1 MDADLGPL
9 EARLGYYFR
18 NRELLNRALTHK
30 SRAFERN
37 PGSDGAQES
46 NEQLEFLGDSILGFI
61 VSEALVE
68 RFPAFAEGQ
77 LSKWKARLVSS
88 DHLYLGGAG
97 AGSWSAFAAWPGR
110 GNERRQDEAGTAG
123 QCARSADWRDT
134 SGRRPGTRARVRPA
148 SHRGRAGPP
157 QPELS
162 AMPFLILKV
171 PCRNLRNPASY
182 PLLVTQSLLL
192 GGLNT
197 LKLFTV
203 DFILGS
209 DWSARA
215 EATIQ
220 RRPRVNAR
228 RNNWQQMIAVCP
240 HGVTGQNRGNVSHRA
255 ILRVPKT
262 RRQCRVANH
271 AFTENVG
278 CE

>member
-88 DHLYLGGAG
+88 DHLYLVA
-97 AGSWSAFAAWPGR
+97 
-110 GNERRQDEAGTAG
+110 QVLDL
-123 QCARSADWRDT
+123 
-134 SGRRPGTRARVRPA
+134 
-148 SHRGRAGPP
+148 GPH
-157 QPELS
+157 
-162 AMPFLILKV
+162 
-171 PCRNLRNPASY
+171 
-182 PLLVTQSLLL
+182 LLL
-192 GGLNT
+192 GRGEEMSGGRTKRALLANALEALIGAIHLDGGPERAREFVLRAIVGEQGPPT
-197 LKLFTV
+197 NDGDAVSDFKSALQELAQSRKLPAPRYRIVASRGPEHSKLFTV
-203 DFILGS
+203 EAQIGS

-215 EATIQ
+215 EGPSKKAAGQ
-220 RRPRVNAR
+220 RAAEQLL
-228 RNNWQQMIAVCP
+228 QQMIAVRP
-240 HGVTGQNRGNVSHRA
+240 HA
-255 ILRVPKT
+255 
-262 RRQCRVANH
+262 
-271 AFTENVG
+271 
-278 CE
+278 